1 MWLVY
6 AAQCKNCHMDL
17 RASAG
22 QGGSRGAYRFDEERS
37 MTDFYKLAVP
47 AGSTGDQSSTTAMRE
62 ATAHDQ
68 FGPATE

>member
-1 MWLVY
+1 
-6 AAQCKNCHMDL
+6 
-17 RASAG
+17 
-22 QGGSRGAYRFDEERS
+22 